1 MDGNKDDAVRCLE
14 TAKKEFTEFEK
25 NGKDKD
31 KFYNALRLA
40 EKSERMYPSI
50 EAKGILALINAHEF
64 AKNGEKSKNGAA
76 NTSTSNQKIKTNN
89 SHKEKVF
96 ENGEIY
102 ISQNVI

>member
-1 MDGNKDDAVRCLE
+1 MEENKDDAIHFLE
-14 TAKKEFTEFEK
+14 KAKKEFTEFKK
-25 NGKDKD
+25 NGKDKH

-64 AKNGEKSKNGAA
+64 STKGEKSKNGGT
-76 NTSTSNQKIKTNN
+76 NTSTFNQKIKKNN
-89 SHKEKVF
+89 SHKEKVL